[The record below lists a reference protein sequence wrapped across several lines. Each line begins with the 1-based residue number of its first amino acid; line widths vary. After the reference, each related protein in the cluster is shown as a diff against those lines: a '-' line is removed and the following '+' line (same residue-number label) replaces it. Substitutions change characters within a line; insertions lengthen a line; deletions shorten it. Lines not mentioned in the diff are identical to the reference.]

1 MYGHT
6 TEGSSFTL
14 NVKKCT
20 VQVLNLFDEYS
31 LFFIIIIVECSLFNP
46 GLIRKILINHR
57 YGDMVEGGW
66 SKEKVLNIER

>member
-46 GLIRKILINHR
+46 GLIRKILIT
-57 YGDMVEGGW
+57 GMVIWWKEGG
-66 SKEKVLNIER
+66 VRRRC